1 MSDDETVLTGKT
13 DYVSDSDLTGSEN
26 ESKKPL
32 FYPQFDKKN
41 KKNKKS
47 TKKDSSNKHSNSVIT
62 LNTYRRLKKKYKEES
77 YPFSKLLAE
86 VTKDPNEKINFIKQ
100 KKNYEELNSINNI
113 LSFIV
118 IAHGL
123 RFFRF
128 LIDNPGVLVSS
139 IIVSKSGT
147 VFHLSSEMAIS
158 IVEQIAAYL
167 QERKE
172 YDNYEILDCN
182 DQSNILGIIETTENR
197 INPEKA
203 IEISDIRQG
212 KNLGVRRIPKKFG
225 FVTTGQKKRLCNP
238 AFNLLDE
245 PMYDKQY
252 KIGDDDKARGIIVSN
267 KFIGKNIGNFLY
279 ELSQSTSISLHD
291 LILELSSNSNYSSNG
306 TRIVDMYGQ
315 EYLIL
320 NLTELENEKPY
331 KKPLNI
337 VIFSDKTCVVLSELS
352 ITPNAIDISELN
364 FNDRDFTYDL
374 YYYPFMNLNTC
385 ALLKYFMGIMDQTGD
400 TVEHLSM
407 TKHILCS
414 KYNKTCIDMND
425 DMINKINKSTLMLIS
440 LKLNTRANEI
450 VDFSCDTDS
459 PDYHDIMKEAV
470 SVHSQNPEGSEL
482 KINGINVRRGGY
494 RKRKTQKKR
503 KRKTNKKR
511 KPRKF
516 ISKNY
521 NYK

>member
-1 MSDDETVLTGKT
+1 
-13 DYVSDSDLTGSEN
+13 
-26 ESKKPL
+26 
-32 FYPQFDKKN
+32 
-41 KKNKKS
+41 
-47 TKKDSSNKHSNSVIT
+47 
-62 LNTYRRLKKKYKEES
+62 
-77 YPFSKLLAE
+77 
-86 VTKDPNEKINFIKQ
+86 
-100 KKNYEELNSINNI
+100 
-113 LSFIV
+113 
-118 IAHGL
+118 
-123 RFFRF
+123 
-128 LIDNPGVLVSS
+128 
-139 IIVSKSGT
+139 
-147 VFHLSSEMAIS
+147 MAIS

-167 QERKE
+167 QQRKE
-172 YDNYEILDCN
+172 YEDYGILDCN

-267 KFIGKNIGNFLY
+267 KFIGENIGNFLY
-279 ELSQSTSISLHD
+279 ELSQSTGISLHD
-291 LILELSSNSNYSSNG
+291 LILELSNNFNYHSEDTIIDNDKEIY
-306 TRIVDMYGQ
+306 R
-315 EYLIL
+315 IL
-320 NLTELENEKPY
+320 NREELENKNPY

-352 ITPNAIDISELN
+352 ITPNAIDISELI

-385 ALLKYFMGIMDQTGD
+385 ALLKYFMGIMDPAGD

-414 KYNKTCIDMND
+414 KYNKRCIDMND
-425 DMINKINKSTLMLIS
+425 DMINKINKSTLMVIS